1 VKRIDVDRARK
12 LIERGATILDVLP
25 EPTHR
30 KNHIPGAL
38 SRPLATMTEAAM
50 SDLARSKPVVVYC
63 FDQRC
68 DLSARASARL
78 VQMGFTAVHDLI
90 GGRAAWTLLGLPTE
104 GSEGDRRRVA
114 EFLDEADTVAGGAT
128 IASMPT
134 RSSEDPV
141 AVIDDAGVLLGAV
154 DRAAASLDPTTPVT
168 QAMVPAPGTIRP
180 DVTIDDALE
189 QLRHDG
195 LPYTFVTTAR
205 GELLGLL
212 HVDAHV

>member
-1 VKRIDVDRARK
+1 MKRVDVDRARE

-25 EPTHR
+25 EPTYR
-30 KNHIPGAL
+30 RNHIPGAL
-38 SRPLATMTEAAM
+38 SRPLASMTEASM
-50 SDLARSKPVVVYC
+50 SDLAKTKPVIVYC

-114 EFLDEADTVAGGAT
+114 EFLDEAETVEVGAT
-128 IASMPT
+128 IAAMPT
-134 RSSEDPV
+134 GSSDDPV

-154 DRAAASLDPTTPVT
+154 DRVAVSLDPSTPVT

-180 DVTIDDALE
+180 DVTVDDALA
-189 QLRHDG
+189 QLRDDG

-212 HVDAHV
+212 HADAHV